1 MDTTLFFALL
11 FVHVVSIVVG
21 FGAVLVLDFFGL
33 WWMLK
38 KRTLSEFLGVAD
50 ISQILVWL
58 GWGGLAASGV
68 PLLFLK
74 GYVDS
79 LIILKIF
86 LVALLGINGFFLH
99 SIKKDARKVGK
110 EEKVPPFVFFRMV
123 LSTCVSMLG
132 WWGALAI
139 GFYHS
144 HVEHVVPWPPSPWRW
159 VAILGGLIIVAY
171 FAGKLIF
178 GKSAPRPAGPS
189 ENGNHR
195 NQ

>member
-11 FVHVVSIVVG
+11 FVHVVSLIVG

-33 WWMLK
+33 FWMFK
-38 KRTLSEFLGVAD
+38 KRTLSQFLGVAD

-74 GYVDS
+74 GYVDP

-86 LVALLGINGFFLH
+86 LVALLGINGLFLH
-99 SIKKDARKVGK
+99 SIKKDARKVGD
-110 EEKVPPFVFFRMV
+110 EEKVPPFLFFRMV
-123 LSTCVSMLG
+123 LSTGISMLG

-144 HVEHVVPWPPSPWRW
+144 HVEHVVPWPPSPWLW
-159 VAILGGLIIVAY
+159 ISILGGLLVVAY

-178 GKSAPRPAGPS
+178 GKGARRPAGRS
-189 ENGNHR
+189 GNGIHR

>member
-11 FVHVVSIVVG
+11 LIHIVSLVVG
-21 FGAVLVLDFFGL
+21 FGAVLVMDFFGL
-33 WWMLK
+33 FWMFR
-38 KRTLSEFLGVAD
+38 KRTLTEFLGVAD

-58 GWGGLAASGV
+58 GWGGLTASGV

-86 LVALLGINGFFLH
+86 LVALLGINGLFLH
-99 SIKKDARKVGK
+99 SIKKDAWKIG
-110 EEKVPPFVFFRMV
+110 EGEKVPPFLFFRMV

-144 HVEHVVPWPPSPWRW
+144 HVEHVVPWPPSPWSW
-159 VAILGGLIIVAY
+159 VAILGGLIVIVY
-171 FAGKLIF
+171 FAGKLVF
-178 GKSAPRPAGPS
+178 KKSPPLPAGPS
-189 ENGNHR
+189 GNGLYR